1 MARRNTYVT
10 GECSLISSIIG
21 KDIKPIHQEPRPG
34 DIKHSLADIS
44 KAKEIGYNPK
54 YDSERGLK
62 ETIRGFR
69 CRA

>member
-1 MARRNTYVT
+1 MT

-21 KDIKPIHQEPRPG
+21 KDIKPIHQEPRHG
-34 DIKHSLADIS
+34 DINHSLAEIS
-44 KAKEIGYNPK
+44 KAKEIGYNPR
-54 YDSERGLK
+54 YDLERGLK